1 MNHVEFISFAST
13 DRLKLPGL
21 LYTPGT
27 TTKKVAIW
35 LHGMGDSGIFYSPEQ
50 VNALGQALTSKNI
63 ALLAFNNRGAHN
75 AKTLKS
81 ADEALPEEDRR
92 YQGGTHYELIVDC
105 VKDID
110 GAVDLLRQTGY
121 STFYLLGHSTGA
133 NKICAYHVRA
143 KQNPF
148 SKYVL
153 AGPGDDTG
161 LMFSDLGAK
170 QFWQA
175 LNYAAKFAKADPLR
189 TMPKYSGMYPFSAQS
204 AWDILNPDGAYN
216 TFPFYECTV
225 ERLGKKRLFDEYQKI
240 DLPTL
245 VIFGENDEYA
255 TTAGGAKQALDL
267 FIKHTSNARWKK
279 TDFNLVPDA
288 DHSFHGAEAAFA
300 KQVADWLAYD

>member
-1 MNHVEFISFAST
+1 MSHVEFIGFAST
-13 DRLKLPGL
+13 DRLNLPGL
-21 LYTPGT
+21 LYTPAA
-27 TTKKVAIW
+27 TTKKAAIW
-35 LHGMGDSGIFYSPEQ
+35 LHGMGDSGVFYSPERI
-50 VNALGQALTSKNI
+50 NALGEALAAKHI

-75 AKTLKS
+75 RKTLRV

-92 YQGGTHYELIVDC
+92 YQGGTHYELINDC

-110 GAVDLLRQTGY
+110 GAVAFLKQRAY

-133 NKICAYHVRA
+133 NKICVYQVRA
-143 KQNPF
+143 KHNPF

-161 LMFSDLGAK
+161 LMFDELGAK

-175 LNYAAKFAKADPLR
+175 LRYAARFTKTHPLR
-189 TMPKYSGMYPFSAQS
+189 IMPKYTGMHPFSVQS

-216 TFPFYECTV
+216 TFPFYECVT
-225 ERLGKKRLFDEYQKI
+225 ERLGKKRLFDEYRQI
-240 DLPTL
+240 TIPTL
-245 VIFGENDEYA
+245 VLFGEKDEYA
-255 TTAGGAKQALDL
+255 STAGGARQALDL
-267 FIKHTSNARWKK
+267 FIQHTSNTRLKR